1 MIQLKILFKNTTKY
15 SEENYAK
22 FLQFHDKKYSFSYK
36 LYTIVIIML
45 ILYCI
50 IAQVKYHNYSIAIIF
65 CIALTLFFL
74 WRFFHPITLVQKELK
89 SDTITK
95 EKSFTFRFYE
105 RSFTIQSNKIFAR
118 TYYSKLYKVFE
129 TNDFFYLYV
138 DKEHAYLI
146 DKSTFSIGTP
156 KEFSEFIK
164 KKTFIKFKNTEDKK

>member
-1 MIQLKILFKNTTKY
+1 MVIQLKILFKNTTKY

-45 ILYCI
+45 ILFCI

-89 SDTITK
+89 SDSIK
-95 EKSFTFRFYE
+95 
-105 RSFTIQSNKIFAR
+105 
-118 TYYSKLYKVFE
+118 
-129 TNDFFYLYV
+129 YL
-138 DKEHAYLI
+138 
-146 DKSTFSIGTP
+146 
-156 KEFSEFIK
+156 
-164 KKTFIKFKNTEDKK
+164 KNTQNVEQNEKIEEAIIRKIKEIL